1 MIWTRFAQ
9 STMADIANTGS
20 QMDVAGL
27 YATVTNIRIC
37 LIVEEE
43 TSWEHENKMGGKS
56 NIYFLILPL
65 LISKHDVFRE
75 M

>member
-1 MIWTRFAQ
+1 MHCIMIWTRFAQ

-43 TSWEHENKMGGKS
+43 TSS
-56 NIYFLILPL
+56 
-65 LISKHDVFRE
+65 R
-75 M
+75 